1 MNWWYDRRDHNQ
13 EHALKYVHE
22 KDMNEY
28 EIQYSWAMLRC
39 CRGGLPLINLSN
51 APFGCLA

>member
-13 EHALKYVHE
+13 ERPLKYGHE

-28 EIQYSWAMLRC
+28 EIQ
-39 CRGGLPLINLSN
+39 
-51 APFGCLA
+51 